1 MQIKALSTGP
11 FQINTWIVPLTQ
23 QKVLIIDP
31 AACSFTNDQNKIT
44 DYLQKN
50 NLEPLAILLT
60 HGHFDHITGTKI
72 LKEKYSDVPLV
83 CHKNDSQMAGANAS
97 QIQKEAL
104 SMMGLEVLC
113 NALNNLPNPD
123 ITFDTDTTLYSLLLS
138 NLKDKSEELTS
149 QLKEWEIICTPGHTP
164 GSVCF
169 YNKKEK
175 LLFSG
180 DTIFYHSYGRTDL
193 PGGNQKTIEQSLK
206 KIYSTLPGDTLV
218 YPGHDYAAF
227 PLGENL

>member
-23 QKVLIIDP
+23 QKVLVIDP
-31 AACSFTNDQNKIT
+31 AACSLTNDQNKIS
-44 DYLQKN
+44 DYLLKN
-50 NLEPLAILLT
+50 NLEPIAILLT

-72 LKEKYSDVPLV
+72 LKEKYPEIPLI
-83 CHKNDSQMAGANAS
+83 CHKNDSQMAGAHAS
-97 QIQKEAL
+97 QTQSEAL

-113 NALNNLPNPD
+113 NALSNLPDPD
-123 ITFDTDTTLYSLLLS
+123 IIIENDTTLYSLLQDF
-138 NLKDKSEELTS
+138 LKDNSDELIS
-149 QLKEWEIICTPGHTP
+149 QLKDWEVICTPGHTP

-175 LLFSG
+175 ILFSG

-206 KIYSTLPGDTLV
+206 KIYSSLPENTLV
-218 YPGHDYAAF
+218 YPGHDYSVF
-227 PLGENL
+227 PLGDNL